1 MEFHTWTNYWLI
13 QYEWISF
20 FEQRGRYKEM
30 EMQVTA
36 RAHTNIALI
45 KYWGK
50 RDESLFLPMNSSLS
64 ITLDKFYTT
73 TTVQFCDHISED
85 IFILDGHIAS
95 KEETLKITRF
105 LDLIRKQSGKE
116 LFAMVKS
123 TNKVPTSAGF
133 ASSASG
139 YAALAAAATKSI
151 GLDLGLRELTKIA
164 RQGSGSASRS
174 IHGGYVEWLKGEKED
189 GSDSFAQPI
198 LNGDGWNVS
207 ILSALLT
214 SKPKKVLSREG
225 MKRTVETSPFYSAW
239 LREVEKDFDIAKEAI
254 EKRDFEMLGEIA
266 EANALKM
273 HATTLGANPPFMYW
287 QGATIDVMEQVQA
300 LRSSGIQAYFTI
312 DAGPNVKV
320 LCQPKDEEMVKEAL
334 LSLPVVQNVHIS
346 HPGPGITYLSE
357 DKH

>member
-1 MEFHTWTNYWLI
+1 MI
-13 QYEWISF
+13 
-20 FEQRGRYKEM
+20 
-30 EMQVTA
+30 VTA

-73 TTVQFCDHISED
+73 TSVQFCTHLLED
-85 IFILDGHIAS
+85 VFVLNNVIAS
-95 KEETLKITRF
+95 EEETQKITRL
-105 LDLIRKQSGKE
+105 LDLIRRISGKS
-116 LFAMVKS
+116 LYAMVKS
-123 TNKVPTSAGF
+123 TNKVPTAAGF

-139 YAALAAAATKSI
+139 FAALAAAATKAI
-151 GLDLGLRELTKIA
+151 GLDLGLKELTQIA

-174 IHGGYVEWLKGEKED
+174 IHGGFVEWLKGEKDD

-198 LNGDGWNVS
+198 PDGQDWNISV
-207 ILSALLT
+207 LSAFLT

-239 LREVEKDFDIAKEAI
+239 IKEVESDFLIAKEAI
-254 EKRDFEMLGEIA
+254 RKHDFEMLGEVT

-273 HATTLGANPPFMYW
+273 HATTLGAKPPFMYW
-287 QGATIDVMEQVQA
+287 QGATLDVIEQVQS
-300 LRSSGIQAYFTI
+300 LRSAGIQAYFTI

-320 LCQPKDEEMVKEAL
+320 ICKPMDEQVVREAL
-334 LSLPVVQNVHIS
+334 LAIPSVQNVFTS
-346 HPGPGITYLSE
+346 RPGPGITYLS
-357 DKH
+357 DPKQ